1 MHRSK
6 GKKIHIH
13 ERRRGC
19 ILCGSIQYTLDGANA
34 FTVLWWNT
42 SFL

>member
-6 GKKIHIH
+6 EKKTQIH

-19 ILCGSIQYTLDGANA
+19 IHRVYTWWRNA